1 MESAGRARIDGEERF
16 ICQLEEELGDATDPA
31 TMEAFEQAAP
41 PNQLYM
47 GLERYWRKKAGMSQT
62 VELPRV
68 GGPGSGL
75 EDNWRVIVL
84 NDNHNTFEG
93 VAFALSSTL
102 PGVSYD
108 AGMSMANT
116 IHSKGQAI
124 VWTGAREP
132 AEHYWEQ
139 LKDAGLT
146 MAPLEQG

>member
-1 MESAGRARIDGEERF
+1 VTGPG
-16 ICQLEEELGDATDPA
+16 
-31 TMEAFEQAAP
+31 
-41 PNQLYM
+41 
-47 GLERYWRKKAGMSQT
+47 T

-102 PGVSYD
+102 PRVTYD
-108 AGMSMANT
+108 DGMAMANT
-116 IHSKGQAI
+116 IHSSGRAI
-124 VWTGAREP
+124 VWTGAREQ
-132 AEHYWEQ
+132 AELYWEQ
-139 LKDAGLT
+139 LRDAGLT

>member
-1 MESAGRARIDGEERF
+1 
-16 ICQLEEELGDATDPA
+16 
-31 TMEAFEQAAP
+31 
-41 PNQLYM
+41 
-47 GLERYWRKKAGMSQT
+47 MSET

-68 GGPGSGL
+68 AEPGSGL

-93 VAFALSSTL
+93 VAFALSSTR

-108 AGMSMANT
+108 AGMAMANT
-116 IHSKGQAI
+116 IHNSGRAI

-132 AEHYWEQ
+132 AEHYWET
-139 LKDAGLT
+139 LRHSGLR